1 MKIYWDGKSK
11 NIIGKRIRELRNEK
25 GWTQARVAELLQ
37 LKGHEFSDL
46 TVLRIENGNRFVPD
60 YELKALAELFE
71 VSYEQLLDGKT
82 DDEEDPV

>member
-11 NIIGKRIRELRNEK
+11 NIIGKRIRALRNEK
-25 GWTQARVAELLQ
+25 NWTQARVAELLQ

-46 TVLRIENGNRFVPD
+46 TVLRIENGNRFVAD

-71 VSYEQLLDGKT
+71 VSYEKLLDGT
-82 DDEEDPV
+82 TGNEENSI

>member
-46 TVLRIENGNRFVPD
+46 TVLRIENGNRFVAD
-60 YELKALAELFE
+60 YELKVLAELFE
-71 VSYEQLLDGKT
+71 VSYEELLDGKT
-82 DDEEDPV
+82 CNEENSI

>member
-1 MKIYWDGKSK
+1 MKIYWDCKSK
-11 NIIGKRIRELRNEK
+11 NIIGKKIRELRNEK

-46 TVLRIENGNRFVPD
+46 TVLRIENGKRFVAD

-71 VSYEQLLDGKT
+71 VSYEELLDGKT
-82 DDEEDPV
+82 GKD